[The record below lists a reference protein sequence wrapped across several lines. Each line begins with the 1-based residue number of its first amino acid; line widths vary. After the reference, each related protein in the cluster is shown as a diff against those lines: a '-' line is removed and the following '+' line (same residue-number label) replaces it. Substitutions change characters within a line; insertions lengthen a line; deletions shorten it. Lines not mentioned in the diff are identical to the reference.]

1 MSRFWKKR
9 NGILIANA
17 TLGFVILI
25 NRQRTVQD
33 FSKKSIVLDCYCLRF
48 AMDNDSSVFYNNKK
62 SQRVLSMLL
71 PEFYCCQTWPL
82 IHESVYFMASRYNQS
97 SMCDFHGSSG
107 QQNTGFIL
115 KNNWLSSRLVQT
127 WLTGG
132 PCPPLSWTLALPP
145 PLHRSLH
152 CVESGFNF
160 SAAAKVKGKWGK

>member
-33 FSKKSIVLDCYCLRF
+33 FSKKFIVLDCYYLRF

-82 IHESVYFMASRYNQS
+82 IHESIYFMASRYNQAS
-97 SMCDFHGSSG
+97 IFHVWFSRIIRA
-107 QQNTGFIL
+107 TKYRVIL

-132 PCPPLSWTLALPP
+132 PCPPLSWISATPSTASIS
-145 PLHRSLH
+145 PLRW
-152 CVESGFNF
+152 EWF
-160 SAAAKVKGKWGK
+160 